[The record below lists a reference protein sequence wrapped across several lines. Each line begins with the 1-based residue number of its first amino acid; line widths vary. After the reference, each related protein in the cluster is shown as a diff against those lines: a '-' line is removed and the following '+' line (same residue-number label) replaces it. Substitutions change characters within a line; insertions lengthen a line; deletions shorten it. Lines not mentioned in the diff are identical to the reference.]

1 MAFFEGLIGRA
12 VSREELARR
21 DGQRVAT
28 FVTMLLWG
36 IIALAASDPASISR
50 AVETA
55 KWAASGRLG

>member
-1 MAFFEGLIGRA
+1 
-12 VSREELARR
+12 VSREELTRR